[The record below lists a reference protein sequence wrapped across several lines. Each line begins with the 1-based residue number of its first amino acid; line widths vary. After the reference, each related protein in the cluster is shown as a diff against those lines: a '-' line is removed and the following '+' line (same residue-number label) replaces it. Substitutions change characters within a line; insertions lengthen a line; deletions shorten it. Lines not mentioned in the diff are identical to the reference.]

1 MKAGEIMPSGKKIFL
16 KEFFV
21 LALPIMLQQLSG
33 TILNICDTIMVGKI
47 SDKAISA
54 VTVANKTYLIYA
66 LFIFGISS
74 GIMMFM
80 SQYYGAEKF
89 VLAKNTLKFGLQVC
103 IIIALI
109 FVIAIVLNP
118 QFFIHI
124 FVRGD
129 EILHLGTR
137 YIRIVVWSYIPMALS
152 QMLAVYFRVFKKQN
166 IPGVMSVV
174 SVGFNILFNYMLIYG
189 KFGMPKL
196 GIEGAAIATTAAR
209 YIEFIVLFSILMMFN
224 HGKEIFM
231 GSDIKLNFYKKVE
244 IIKKTI
250 PLMFNEGMWAIALS
264 LVFRNYCHV
273 SETYIPAITVVDN
286 VFDLLNVAFY
296 GCSVASGIVIGK
308 VLGTGDMKKAW
319 ITSKKLIAICLTTSV
334 SGAVL
339 ICALSGILPRFFS
352 LTGSVF
358 TMATTLLIMKA
369 AFGWTQGYSE
379 TIYYIIRAGGDV
391 KAVLVIDGLFMLYGP
406 FLMSTVVSYGTNWP
420 IQIVYLCTEATYI
433 IKIIVATYFYRRKKW
448 CRNLTEE
455 QS

>member
-1 MKAGEIMPSGKKIFL
+1 MPSGRKMFL
-16 KEFFV
+16 KEFFA

-66 LFIFGISS
+66 LFIFGITS

-80 SQYYGAEKF
+80 SQYYGAQKYE
-89 VLAKNTLKFGLQVC
+89 LARNTLKFGLQVC
-103 IIIALI
+103 IIIAAI
-109 FVIAIVLNP
+109 FVVAVAAFP

-124 FVRGD
+124 FVKGN
-129 EILHLGTR
+129 EIIYLGKK
-137 YIRIVVWSYIPMALS
+137 YIKIVVWSYIPMALS
-152 QMLAVYFRVFKKQN
+152 QMIAVYFRVFKMQN
-166 IPGVMSVV
+166 IPGIMSVI
-174 SVGFNILFNYMLIYG
+174 SVGLNILFNYMFIYG
-189 KFGMPKL
+189 KLGMPAL

-209 YIEFIVLFSILMMFN
+209 CIEFMVLFVILMVFH
-224 HGKEIFM
+224 HGKEIFVT
-231 GSDIKLNFYKKVE
+231 GKEKLSVSKKIEV
-244 IIKKTI
+244 IKKTI

-286 VFDLLNVAFY
+286 VFDLLNVAYY

-308 VLGTGDMKKAW
+308 VLGTGDMKQAW
-319 ITSKKLIAICLTTSV
+319 NTSKKLIAICLTTSIT
-334 SGAVL
+334 GAVF
-339 ICALSGILPRFFS
+339 ICVLSGILPGFFS
-352 LTGSVF
+352 LTGSVSA
-358 TMATTLLIMKA
+358 MATTLLITKA

-391 KAVLVIDGLFMLYGP
+391 KAVLAIDGLFMLYGP
-406 FLMSTVVSYGTNWP
+406 FLMSTIVAYGTDLP

-433 IKIIVATYFYRRKKW
+433 IKIIVATYFYKRKKW
-448 CRNLTEE
+448 CRNLTG
-455 QS
+455 

>member
-1 MKAGEIMPSGKKIFL
+1 MPSGKKVFL
-16 KEFFV
+16 KQFFV

-54 VTVANKTYLIYA
+54 VTVANKTYSIYA

-80 SQYYGAEKF
+80 SQYYGAGKIK
-89 VLAKNTLKFGLQVC
+89 LAKNTLKFGLQVC
-103 IIIALI
+103 ITIAGV
-109 FVIAIVLNP
+109 FVLAIVLFP

-124 FVRGD
+124 FVKGT
-129 EILHLGTR
+129 EILNLGTD

-166 IPGVMSVV
+166 IPGIMSIV
-174 SVGFNILFNYMLIYG
+174 SVGLNVILNYMLIYG
-189 KFGMPKL
+189 KFGMPRL
-196 GIEGAAIATTAAR
+196 EVEGAALATAISR
-209 YIEFIVLFSILMMFN
+209 YIEFFVLFSILMIFH
-224 HGKEIFM
+224 HGKEIFKT
-231 GSDIKLNFYKKVE
+231 SSVRLNLTKKLE
-244 IIKKTI
+244 IMKKTI
-250 PLMFNEGMWAIALS
+250 PLMFNEGLWAIALS

-308 VLGTGDMKKAW
+308 ILGTGDMKKAW
-319 ITSKKLIAICLTTSV
+319 NTSKRLIAVCLTTSIT
-334 SGAVL
+334 ATVL
-339 ICALSGILPRFFS
+339 ICALSGVLPRFFS

-369 AFGWTQGYSE
+369 MFGWTQGYSE

-391 KAVLVIDGLFMLYGP
+391 KAVLLIDGLFMIYGP
-406 FLMSTVVSYGTNWP
+406 LLMSTIVSYGTDWP

-433 IKIIVATYFYRRKKW
+433 IKILVATYFYRRKKW
-448 CRNLTEE
+448 CRNLTE
-455 QS
+455 

>member
-1 MKAGEIMPSGKKIFL
+1 MPSGRKVFL

-33 TILNICDTIMVGKI
+33 TILNICDTIMVGRI

-66 LFIFGISS
+66 LFIFGITS

-89 VLAKNTLKFGLQVC
+89 GFAKNTLKFGLEVC
-103 IIIALI
+103 IIIAAI
-109 FVIAIVLNP
+109 FVIAIVLFP

-124 FVRGD
+124 FVNGK
-129 EILHLGTR
+129 EILYLGTR
-137 YIRIVVWSYIPMALS
+137 YIKIVVWSYIPMALS

-166 IPGVMSVV
+166 IPGIMSVI
-174 SVGFNILFNYMLIYG
+174 SVGLNIMFNYMLIYG
-189 KFGMPKL
+189 KLGMPRL
-196 GIEGAAIATTAAR
+196 GIEGAALATTAAR
-209 YIEFIVLFSILMMFN
+209 YIEFSVLFMILILFHN
-224 HGKEIFM
+224 GKEIFTANN
-231 GSDIKLNFYKKVE
+231 IKLNLAKKIE
-244 IIKKTI
+244 IIRKTI

-264 LVFRNYCHV
+264 LVFRNYCRV

-296 GCSVASGIVIGK
+296 GCSVAAGIVIGK
-308 VLGTGDMKKAW
+308 VLGSGDMKKAW
-319 ITSKKLIAICLTTSV
+319 STSKKLIAICLVTSIT
-334 SGAVL
+334 GAVL
-339 ICALSGILPRFFS
+339 ICTLSGILPRFFS
-352 LTGSVF
+352 LTGNVF
-358 TMATTLLIMKA
+358 TMATTLLLMKA
-369 AFGWTQGYSE
+369 MFGWTQGYSE

-406 FLMSTVVSYGTNWP
+406 FLMSTIVSYGTNWP

-433 IKIIVATYFYRRKKW
+433 IKIIVATYFYRKKKW

-455 QS
+455 